1 MALTGSPALPT
12 SDKPSL
18 LALSSLDD
26 LDLDP
31 SLLAGGLLD
40 IASPKT
46 APPSP
51 LASVL
56 QRNPERFT
64 KLPAL
69 YGGRVCGDSRVVERG
84 NLRDKQTSI
93 VLAQP
98 ATLFVDESP
107 APVVR
112 DWRRRVQ
119 AEEIKR
125 WVEDEL
131 AESFA
136 QMSRIRQAQ
145 QEQRSVALRAAAAEA
160 TAMERLPLR
169 APEPRA
175 DFVLDLLERVGK
187 L

>member
-1 MALTGSPALPT
+1 MPGSPTLPA
-12 SDKPSL
+12 SDTPLL

-26 LDLDP
+26 LD
-31 SLLAGGLLD
+31 SSVLAGGLLD

-51 LASVL
+51 LAAWAP
-56 QRNPERFT
+56 RNPERFA

-69 YGGRVCGDSRVVERG
+69 YGGRVRSEAHVVERG
-84 NLRDKQTSI
+84 NLRDKKATG
-93 VLAQP
+93 VAQP
-98 ATLFVDESP
+98 VTLFVDESP
-107 APVVR
+107 APAVR

-119 AEEIKR
+119 AEEVKR
-125 WVEDEL
+125 WVEEEL

-145 QEQRSVALRAAAAEA
+145 QEQRGIAMRAAAAEA
-160 TAMERLPLR
+160 SAVVRLVP

-175 DFVLDLLERVGK
+175 DFVLDLLDRVGK